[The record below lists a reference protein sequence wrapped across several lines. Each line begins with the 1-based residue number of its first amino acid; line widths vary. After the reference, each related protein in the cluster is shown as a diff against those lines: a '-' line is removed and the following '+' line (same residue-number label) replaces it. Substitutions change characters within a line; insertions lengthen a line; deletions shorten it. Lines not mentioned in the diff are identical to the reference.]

1 MDPEAFDNS
10 FTKSVPHILEKILL
24 FLDYETFKKC
34 SKVSIAWNEIL
45 MSKSFQRKAK
55 SVFQEEIEKDQEDLW
70 WAVKKS
76 NTEEIMELLNSG
88 FLDVDFIYHSRTHIR
103 SSLLLSNAAVH
114 AHIDVVKLLLD
125 KGAEVDITNNYGDHG
140 DTALILAALY
150 DRIDVVMVLL
160 DHGADPNKANRYGQT
175 PLFYATA
182 SGIEMVRLLTNAG
195 AKCTNASEAWR
206 MKVLEM
212 SSQDSIF
219 PSWKPPR
226 SHTLDHFRAIHH

>member
-1 MDPEAFDNS
+1 MDPEDFDNS

-24 FLDYETFKKC
+24 FLDYETYKKC

-88 FLDVDFIYHSRTHIR
+88 FLDVNFWYASFYIPNNT
-103 SSLLLSNAAVH
+103 LLCTAAAH
-114 AHIDVVKLLLD
+114 AHKDVVKLLLD
-125 KGAEVDITNNYGDHG
+125 KGAIIDKAHYWG
-140 DTALILAALY
+140 DTPLNVAALY
-150 DRIDVVMVLL
+150 DRIDVVKVLL

-206 MKVLEM
+206 MRVLQM
-212 SSQDSIF
+212 SFQAF
-219 PSWKPPR
+219 
-226 SHTLDHFRAIHH
+226 